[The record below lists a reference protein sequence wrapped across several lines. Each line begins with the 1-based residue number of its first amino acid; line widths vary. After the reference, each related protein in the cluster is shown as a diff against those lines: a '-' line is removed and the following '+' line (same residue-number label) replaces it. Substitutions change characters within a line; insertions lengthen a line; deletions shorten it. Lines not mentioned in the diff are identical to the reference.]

1 MAQGFEREVDGI
13 YRLRVPFESIYTCVF
28 LIEAQGKKILVD
40 CAMTEDDVENVI
52 LPALQKMGRAPTD
65 IDMLVLT
72 HRHGDHAGGLDA
84 LLCHVP
90 DIEIVTDLRQLAD
103 GVYTYPM
110 GGHTEDSIGVLD
122 VRTGTLI
129 SGDGLQGAG
138 VDKYPCYTQ
147 DPGMYLE
154 TLDRIRSDERI
165 TSILFSHAYEPF
177 FTDRVSGREQVLS
190 CITKCYEYTQR
201 GNDNE
206 SNTCK

>member
-1 MAQGFEREVDGI
+1 MHRFSKEADGI

-40 CAMTEDDVENVI
+40 CAMTEDDVEDVI
-52 LPALQKMGRAPTD
+52 LPALEKMGYAPTD
-65 IDMLVLT
+65 VDTLVLT

-84 LLCHVP
+84 LLRHAPQLAV
-90 DIEIVTDLRQLAD
+90 VTDIRSLAK
-103 GVYTYPM
+103 GVSTYPM
-110 GGHTEDSIGVLD
+110 PGHTKDSIGVLD
-122 VRTGTLI
+122 GRTGTLI

-165 TSILFSHAYEPF
+165 TSVLFSHAYEPWCN
-177 FTDRVSGREQVLS
+177 DRAEGREQVLD
-190 CITKCYEYTQR
+190 CIKKCYEYVR
-201 GNDNE
+201 
-206 SNTCK
+206 

>member
-13 YRLRVPFESIYTCVF
+13 YRLRVPFEGIYTSVF
-28 LIEAQGKKILVD
+28 LIKTEEVRILVD
-40 CAMTEDDVENVI
+40 CATTARDVEDVI
-52 LPALQKMGRAPTD
+52 LPALEKMGYAPTD

-72 HRHGDHAGGLDA
+72 PRHGDHAGGLEA
-84 LLCHVP
+84 LLQHAPQLAV
-90 DIEIVTDLRQLAD
+90 VTDIRSLAK
-103 GVYTYPM
+103 GVSTYPM
-110 GGHTEDSIGVLD
+110 PGHTKDSIGVLD
-122 VRTGTLI
+122 GRTGTLI